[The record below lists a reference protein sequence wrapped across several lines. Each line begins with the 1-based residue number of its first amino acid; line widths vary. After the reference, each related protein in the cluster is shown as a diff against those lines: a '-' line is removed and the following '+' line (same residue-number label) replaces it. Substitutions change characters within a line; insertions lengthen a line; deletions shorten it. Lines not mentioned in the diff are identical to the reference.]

1 MSKTEKLT
9 SLITQSGLSL
19 IGDPVDD
26 PDVSGGFIVFVKAT
40 GQTPAL
46 IPGLIAKLQKRFIAE
61 GEQVKIVEPKPN
73 GAQIESFLSAS
84 IKARLPHLNLDLTVA
99 AGHGQAAIWVGLPV
113 GTLAEDQVA
122 VADAIHR
129 FLSQLGIEDQIVT
142 FKAEKNLPSPTACLR
157 VLRRHAPCS
166 PEALTEL
173 LQLPGF
179 DAMTLSEV
187 RRLLDTARRKGQ
199 VIRREDGKYILT
211 LQCLMDLGS
220 SRNRFSPDV
229 SRALALRRLGA

>member
-1 MSKTEKLT
+1 MSETENLIT
-9 SLITQSGLSL
+9 LITQSGLSL
-19 IGDPVDD
+19 IGDPVED
-26 PDVSGGFIVFVKAT
+26 PDVDGGLIVFVKAT
-40 GQTPAL
+40 GQKPAL
-46 IPGLIAKLQKRFIAE
+46 IPGLIAKLERRLIAE
-61 GEQVKIVEPKPN
+61 GRQVKIVEPNPSW
-73 GAQIESFLSAS
+73 AQIESFLSAS
-84 IKARLPHLNLDLTVA
+84 IKARLPDLNLDLTVA
-99 AGHGQAAIWVGLPV
+99 AGHGQAAIWVSLPV
-113 GTLAEDQVA
+113 TALAESKDA
-122 VADAIHR
+122 VSDAIRR
-129 FLSQLGIEDQIVT
+129 FLSQLGIEDQIIT
-142 FKAEKNLPSPTACLR
+142 FKAEKNHPSPTACLR
-157 VLRRHAPCS
+157 VLRRYAPCS

-179 DAMTLSEV
+179 DTMTLPEV

>member
-1 MSKTEKLT
+1 MSETENLIT
-9 SLITQSGLSL
+9 LITQSGLSL

-26 PDVSGGFIVFVKAT
+26 PDVDGGLIVFIKAT
-40 GQTPAL
+40 GQKPAL
-46 IPGLIAKLQKRFIAE
+46 IPGLIAKLERKLIAE
-61 GEQVKIVEPKPN
+61 GRQVKIVEPNPS
-73 GAQIESFLSAS
+73 GVQIESFLSAS
-84 IKARLPHLNLDLTVA
+84 IKARLPDLNLDLTVA

-113 GTLAEDQVA
+113 TALAESKDA
-122 VADAIHR
+122 VSDAIRR
-129 FLSQLGIEDQIVT
+129 FLSQLGIEDQIIT
-142 FKAEKNLPSPTACLR
+142 FKAEKNHPSPTACLR
-157 VLRRHAPCS
+157 VLRRYAPCG

-179 DAMTLSEV
+179 DTLTLPEV

>member
-1 MSKTEKLT
+1 MSESEQLI
-9 SLITQSGLSL
+9 SSITQSGLSL

-26 PDVSGGFIVFVKAT
+26 PDVDGGVIVFVKAT
-40 GQTPAL
+40 GQKPAL
-46 IPGLIAKLQKRFIAE
+46 IPGLIAKLERKFLSE
-61 GEQVKIVEPKPN
+61 GRQVKIVEPNPN

-84 IKARLPHLNLDLTVA
+84 IKARLPDLNLDLTVA
-99 AGHGQAAIWVGLPV
+99 AGRGQAAIWVGLPIEIM
-113 GTLAEDQVA
+113 AENKDEVT
-122 VADAIHR
+122 DTIRR
-129 FLSQLGIEDQIVT
+129 FLSQLGIEDQIIT

-157 VLRRHAPCS
+157 VLRRYAPCN

-173 LQLPGF
+173 LQFPGF
-179 DAMTLSEV
+179 DTMALPEV

-220 SRNRFSPDV
+220 SRDRFSPDV